1 MVLGSVGRI
10 LKVKEKQMRTAL
22 LVLHPTRPE
31 AVEFAKEL
39 IAALAEE
46 NISSMTNYPGGL
58 PGSEGMA
65 SDIPFEIAVV
75 LGGDGTILR
84 AAELV
89 LGTNIPVLGINLGN
103 VGFLAEIDRPSASHL
118 AQAIAKKNYRG
129 ERRLLLQSEVLRA
142 GVPIATGWAL
152 NEFTIERSHSQMVE
166 LFVQIDDRPL
176 SRWGCDGVICA
187 TPTGS
192 TAYAFSAG
200 GPVLWPEV
208 EAIVV
213 LPLAAHAL
221 FSRPMVISPNSS
233 IVIDIESREARIT
246 ADGVRKVPLLAGDR
260 VIIRRSELRVE
271 ILHIESAVFTDRLV
285 AKFKLPIEG
294 WRGE

>member
-1 MVLGSVGRI
+1 
-10 LKVKEKQMRTAL
+10 MRRAL
-22 LVLHPTRPE
+22 LVVHPTRPE
-31 AVEFAKEL
+31 AIDFAKEL
-39 IAALAEE
+39 IVALLRVGIGCA
-46 NISSMTNYPGGL
+46 TNYVGGL
-58 PGSEGMA
+58 PE
-65 SDIPFEIAVV
+65 SDLMSLERNEEIAIV

-89 LGTNIPVLGINLGN
+89 IGTDIPILGINLGN
-103 VGFLAEIDRPSASHL
+103 VGFLAEINRPAADEL
-118 AQAIAKKNYRG
+118 AKSIAAKNYRG
-129 ERRLLLQSEVLRA
+129 ESRLLLSHEVRRA
-142 GVPIATGWAL
+142 GEVIATGWAL

-166 LFVQIDDRPL
+166 VFVQIDDRPL
-176 SRWGCDGVICA
+176 SHWGCDGVICS

-200 GPVLWPEV
+200 GPVVWPEV

-221 FSRPMVISPNSS
+221 FSRPMVISPASTV
-233 IVIDIESREARIT
+233 VIDIESPEAMVT
-246 ADGVRKVPLLAGDR
+246 ADGMRKVPLLTGDR
-260 VIIRRSELRVE
+260 VIISKSPHRVE
-271 ILHIESAVFTDRLV
+271 ILHVESAVFTDRLV

>member
-1 MVLGSVGRI
+1 MI
-10 LKVKEKQMRTAL
+10 KNAL
-22 LVLHPTRPE
+22 LVVHPTRPE
-31 AVEFAKEL
+31 ALDFAKEL
-39 IAALAEE
+39 IEE
-46 NISSMTNYPGGL
+46 FSKVGIGVLTNYPGGVS
-58 PGSEGMA
+58 GSEEL
-65 SDIPFEIAVV
+65 SDKSNFDIAVV

-89 LGTNIPVLGINLGN
+89 LGKDIPILGINLGN
-103 VGFLAEIDRPSASHL
+103 VGFLAEITRPTAAALVAAISHG
-118 AQAIAKKNYRG
+118 NFRG
-129 ERRLLLQSEVLRA
+129 EPRLLLQHEVLRD
-142 GVPIATGWAL
+142 GEVIATGWAL
-152 NEFTIERSHSQMVE
+152 NEFTIERSHAQMAE

-200 GPVLWPEV
+200 GPVVWPEV

-233 IVIDIESREARIT
+233 VVIDIESPEAMIS
-246 ADGVRKVPLLAGDR
+246 ADGMRKTPLLSGDR
-260 VIIRRSELRVE
+260 IVIRKSPLRVE
-271 ILHIESAVFTDRLV
+271 IIHIESAVFTDRLV